1 MKVVV
6 LGGGGLLARHVAAEL
21 GIRAMPVPHADCDLA
36 DEKAVKSA
44 VTGASAVINCAAWT
58 DVDGAERN
66 ESAAYRANALG
77 AENAARAAAELGV
90 PFVHV
95 STGFVFD
102 GTAERPY
109 DEFDAVRP
117 LSVYA
122 RSKWAG
128 EELVRAAHPRP
139 FVVRLQSIYGGG
151 GRNFAST
158 LRRRILDRSP
168 LKLDAVRPAQP
179 TWAGAAARQ
188 IVALLESDRPGTYHA
203 TCSGST
209 TWSAFAGVIAA
220 RVGVVPYWDEVDPAA
235 ITGPAAR
242 PNNFLLARR
251 MLELRGLD
259 RMPDWR
265 SALEEYLEREESA
278 K

>member
-1 MKVVV
+1 MTVVV
-6 LGGGGLLARHVAAEL
+6 LGGGGLLGRHVAAEL
-21 GIRAMPVPHADCDLA
+21 GARARVVPRADGDLVRE
-36 DEKAVKSA
+36 DAVRAA
-44 VTGASAVINCAAWT
+44 VAGATAVINCAAWT

-66 ESAAYRANALG
+66 ETEAFRVNALG
-77 AENAARAAAELGV
+77 AENAARAAAAIGAA
-90 PFVHV
+90 FVHV

-109 DEFDAVRP
+109 DEFDAPRP

-128 EELVRAAHPRP
+128 EELVRAAHPHP
-139 FVVRLQSIYGGG
+139 WVVRLQSIYGGG

-158 LRRRILDRSP
+158 LRRRILERAP

-209 TWSAFAGVIAA
+209 TWSAFAGVIAT
-220 RVGVVPYWDEVDPAA
+220 RLGVVPHWDEVGSAA

-259 RMPDWR
+259 RMPDWQ
-265 SALEEYLEREESA
+265 SALEEYLEREA
-278 K
+278 KTK